1 MVPPRRD
8 AVVSPPPPW
17 LPAPP
22 RRTCVAH
29 DRTLDT
35 AARAI
40 ATRVRVACHCTRG
53 HAYHTIRRSR
63 VLHRTRL
70 IEEET
75 RHCDEADEEEEE
87 EDAAALDPDRSVG
100 ENEDPAV
107 PAPPLALLKRL
118 RSSSGFAAQSSS
130 ALKSMRFTQRRAK
143 SLAALPRSSSAVV
156 TSALKRRD
164 DLPREHLS
172 MRRLAGRRPPPPPIV
187 GALPVDMGSPYR
199 QPPPARSAPGN
210 NKMLTRA
217 SAMPAGAGSPYRSAP
232 GNDNNNNSPGLF
244 SPGSPSLCV

>member
-1 MVPPRRD
+1 MDIRPGHTNP
-8 AVVSPPPPW
+8 
-17 LPAPP
+17 L
-22 RRTCVAH
+22 
-29 DRTLDT
+29 
-35 AARAI
+35 
-40 ATRVRVACHCTRG
+40 RG
-53 HAYHTIRRSR
+53 

-70 IEEET
+70 IEAES
-75 RHCDEADEEEEE
+75 RHCDEAADEENEACLEQ
-87 EDAAALDPDRSVG
+87 SVG
-100 ENEDPAV
+100 ENEDPTV
-107 PAPPLALLKRL
+107 PAPPLALLQRL

-187 GALPVDMGSPYR
+187 GAKPTVMPTVVCS
-199 QPPPARSAPGN
+199 PPAQRAPG
-210 NKMLTRA
+210 
-217 SAMPAGAGSPYRSAP
+217 
-232 GNDNNNNSPGLF
+232 NNNSPGLF